1 MGGIK
6 ACIRLPLPFLPSG
19 NSTERSFLKVQPCRL
34 LMSCKLEAGQ
44 GRRCGFLELEALPGT
59 VLELGPEP
67 TGRSPMRPRPREP
80 GSDVSGQRRRAPR
93 GVTSGRG

>member
-44 GRRCGFLELEALPGT
+44 GRRCGFLELGSSSRDSTRVRSGAHGAEPYAAPPPGA
-59 VLELGPEP
+59 
-67 TGRSPMRPRPREP
+67 RK
-80 GSDVSGQRRRAPR
+80 
-93 GVTSGRG
+93 